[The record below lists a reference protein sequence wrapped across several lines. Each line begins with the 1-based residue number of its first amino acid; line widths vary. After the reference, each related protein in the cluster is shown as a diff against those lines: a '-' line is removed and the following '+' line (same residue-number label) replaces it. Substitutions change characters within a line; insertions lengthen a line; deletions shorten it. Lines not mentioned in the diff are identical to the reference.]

1 MPRSVLAVFPLLALS
16 TAAPAADPPAYK
28 AGVAEVDV
36 TPDHPIRLNG
46 FGFRRTESEGVYQRI
61 HARALAI
68 DTGDGSPAVLLT
80 ADVLG
85 IPADIYDELARRL
98 AKVGVKKERL
108 AVTATHTHT
117 GPMLKGANPTIFGT
131 PIPKEHQANIDRYTP
146 KFLDG
151 LESAAL
157 AAIKDLKPAKLSWGV
172 GKVSFARN
180 RRGRPVAPT
189 DHDLPVLF
197 VKDPGGKVLAVYLSY
212 ACHAVTLSFNKVG
225 GDWPG
230 YAAAAIEDTFPGA
243 VALVSIGCGADQN
256 PNSGVTGDK
265 TDVAKEQ
272 GREVAAEVKRLSEHF
287 LAPVTGKL
295 TAKVQT
301 LELPLAALPTRQE
314 WEEKAKRTDAIG
326 YHARVNLAR
335 LDRGEKLPTKVD
347 YPVQTWAFGDSLAMA
362 HLPGE
367 VVVDYALRL
376 KDELDRRRL
385 WVTAYANNAPCYIPS
400 ERVLKE
406 GGYEGG
412 GAMIYYDLPVPF
424 APGLEAKIVSAVKEP
439 IGQQFP
445 PQFDPQKT
453 GGTRPLSPQQSLAA
467 VRTKRG
473 LRVDLVAAEPLV
485 ADPVALAFGPDG
497 KVWVAEMADYPTG
510 RTGKFDPGG
519 RVRVLEDTDGDG
531 ILDKSTVFLDNLPF
545 PTGVLPWRNGVLV
558 CAAPDILYAEDTD
571 GDGKADV
578 VKKLYSGFG
587 TENYQARV
595 NSLQYGLDGW
605 VYGSC
610 GLFGGD
616 ITCHVTGKT
625 VPLGNRDF
633 RIRPDTG
640 ELEPAT
646 GRTQQGRVRDDRGDW
661 FGCDN
666 SNLLW
671 HYPLAD
677 HYLRRNP
684 HVAAT
689 RTVVNAVAGPD
700 PHRVYPLK
708 SDAQRFELS
717 GPPGSVTAACGVGL
731 YRDDL
736 LGREFAGN
744 AFTCETVNLVVHRRV
759 LKPNGATFT
768 GVRAPDEAG
777 SEFLATTD
785 NWSRP
790 VHVTTGPD
798 GGLWVADMYRFLIEH
813 PRWVPPADLAKI
825 DVRAGAGMGRLYRV
839 RPDGKPLRP
848 WPRLDRLDAA
858 GLVAALDSP
867 NGWQRDMAQMML
879 VWRNDKAAVPLL
891 EKLARESANPLA
903 RLHALCTLDGL
914 HALPAKTVAAALD
927 DPDPGVRRHAVRL
940 AEPHLAA
947 DPAIG
952 GKVLKLAD
960 DSDPQVRLQVAYSL
974 GAWPDR
980 RAAEA
985 LAKLARRS
993 ARDPFTTSAVMSSLT
1008 ADNLP
1013 ALAAVVTD
1021 RKAGTDP
1028 SPQFVRDLL
1037 ATAAGVDGGKALPG
1051 LLAAVVRPDAGKFR
1065 PWQLAAA
1072 AGALDSLQ
1080 RQGTG
1085 WDRLP
1090 AATRAALGPVVA
1102 FARSIAE
1109 NEAAPEADAL
1119 AAVPLLARD
1128 PAGRAADVKR
1138 LAGLLSPTRPASVQ
1152 TAAVAALGK
1161 IADASVPA
1169 ALVAAWPGATPA
1181 LRVRLLDALLARPA
1195 WHPALFAALESGAIP
1210 PGQIDAARRHRLVNH
1225 PDPALRARA
1234 ETLFAGGANP
1244 DRQKVIADYEPALKL
1259 TGDRAKGKAVFARVC
1274 AACHILEGVGAAVGP
1289 DLSALANKSPRY
1301 LLGEILD
1308 PNRNLDSRFVE
1319 YQAQL
1324 KDGRTVTGVLA
1335 AETATG
1341 VTLRGQQGKEETVLR
1356 SDLEQLRGT
1365 ARSLMPEGLEKDV
1378 SKPDMA
1384 DLLAYLTSAEP
1395 PAKRFPGNDPAEVA
1409 AAHGTL
1415 TLPATKAFIHGERI
1429 VFEPDFWN
1437 LGLWS
1442 GPQDHAVW
1450 KVKLDA
1456 PAAFDVYLDYAC
1468 AADSAGNKFALDGG
1482 DPVLRGTVAATG
1494 GWDKYTLVKVGTVK
1508 LPAGAGRLTLR
1519 PDGPIKGA
1527 LLDLRTIYLV
1537 PVGVAPK
1544 AGHQQHDAPKPPAE
1558 AAQLI
1563 LDESTPRSQREALAK
1578 ESAAW
1583 AAEVVRAMTAGLPAG
1598 DGKEEYRRIPWVWRV
1613 AIAAGRKNDAKTL
1626 ADLLDAALPKPGEP
1640 LRDWQAVVIGGG
1652 IINGLSLE
1660 TVWPGRRIPELL
1672 KDRHGLAERWGESL
1686 KLAAA
1691 MADDPKVPT
1700 GTRYDALR
1708 MVALRDWPAAGPQL
1722 AKYLAKSA
1730 HPELQMGAVSG
1741 LADVERPEAA
1751 ALLLTA
1757 LPDLAADDRK
1767 LAVAGLLRT
1776 ADRAN
1781 ALLDGLGKGT
1791 VKSEWLT
1798 QGHRDGLLRHP
1809 DESVRTRAAKVL
1821 AKP

>member
-1 MPRSVLAVFPLLALS
+1 MPRSVLAVLPLLAL
-16 TAAPAADPPAYK
+16 AAPAPAADPPAYR
-28 AGVAEVDV
+28 AGVAKVDI

-46 FGFRRTESEGVYQRI
+46 FGFRRTESEGVYQHI
-61 HARALAI
+61 FAKALAI

-80 ADVLG
+80 TDVLG

-98 AKVGVKKERL
+98 AQAGVKRERL
-108 AVTATHTHT
+108 AATATHTHT
-117 GPMLKGANPTIFGT
+117 APMLTGANPTIFGT
-131 PIPKEHQANIDRYTP
+131 PIPPEHQANIDRYTP
-146 KFLDG
+146 KFLDA

-157 AAIKDLKPAKLSWGV
+157 AALKDLKPATLSWGV
-172 GKVSFARN
+172 GKVAFAKN

-189 DHDLPVLF
+189 DHDLPALF
-197 VKDPGGKVLAVYLSY
+197 VKGADGKVRAVYLSY
-212 ACHAVTLSFNKVG
+212 ACHAVTLSHNKVG

-256 PNSGVTGDK
+256 PSSGVTGDK
-265 TDVAKEQ
+265 VDVAKEQ
-272 GREVAAEVKRLSEHF
+272 GREVAAEVKRLSENF

-295 TAKVQT
+295 AAKVQT
-301 LELPLAALPTRQE
+301 LELPLAALPTRKE
-314 WEEKAKRTDAIG
+314 WEEKAKKMDAVG
-326 YHARVNLAR
+326 HHARVNLAR

-347 YPVQTWAFGDSLAMA
+347 YPVQTWAFGDSLAMV
-362 HLPGE
+362 HLAGE

-385 WVTAYANNAPCYIPS
+385 WVTAYANNNPCYIPS

-424 APGLEAKIVSAVKEP
+424 APGLEAKIVGAVKEQ
-439 IGQQFP
+439 IGKQFP

-467 VRTKRG
+467 IRTKRG
-473 LRVDLVAAEPLV
+473 LRADLVAAEPLV
-485 ADPVALAFGPDG
+485 ADPVAIAFGPDG
-497 KVWVAEMADYPTG
+497 KLWVAEMADYPTG
-510 RTGKFDPGG
+510 KTGKFDPGG

-531 ILDKSTVFLDNLPF
+531 LFDKSTVFLDNLPF
-545 PTGVLPWRNGVLV
+545 PTGVLPWRKGVLV

-571 GDGKADV
+571 GDGRADV
-578 VKKLYSGFG
+578 VEKLYSGFG
-587 TENYQARV
+587 TDNYQARV

-610 GLFGGD
+610 GLFGGA
-616 ITCHVTGKT
+616 ITCHRAGK
-625 VPLGNRDF
+625 VVKLGDRDF
-633 RIRPDTG
+633 RVKPDTG
-640 ELEPAT
+640 ELEAAT
-646 GRTQQGRVRDDRGDW
+646 GRTQQGRVRDDHGNW

-689 RTVVNAVAGPD
+689 RTVVNVVAGPD
-700 PHRVYPLK
+700 PYRVYPLK

-736 LGREFAGN
+736 LGDEYRGN

-759 LKPNGATFT
+759 LKPDGATFT

-790 VHVTTGPD
+790 VHVVTGPD
-798 GGLWVADMYRFLIEH
+798 GGLWVADMYRYLIEH
-813 PRWVPPADLAKI
+813 PRWIPPADLAKI

-839 RPDGKPLRP
+839 RPEGKPLRP
-848 WPRLDRLDAA
+848 WPRLDKLDTA

-867 NGWQRDMAQMML
+867 NGWQRDTAQMML
-879 VWRNDKAAVPLL
+879 LWRADKSAVPLL

-903 RLHALCTLDGL
+903 RLHALCTLGGL
-914 HALPAKTVAAALD
+914 GGLKPEAVAAALAD
-927 DPDPGVRRHAVRL
+927 ADPGVRRHAVRL
-940 AEPHLAA
+940 AEPSLTR
-947 DPAIG
+947 DPALAE
-952 GKVLKLAD
+952 KVLKLAD
-960 DSDPQVRLQVAYSL
+960 DPDAQVRLQVAYTL

-985 LAKLARRS
+985 LAKLARQ
-993 ARDPFTTSAVMSSLT
+993 AGRDPILTSAVMSSLT

-1013 ALAAVVTD
+1013 AVAAVVTD
-1021 RKAGTDP
+1021 RKVGTDP
-1028 SPQFVRDLL
+1028 PPQLVRDLV
-1037 ATAAGVDGGKALPG
+1037 ATAAGLDGGKALPG
-1051 LLAAVVRPDAGKFR
+1051 LLAAVVKPDAGQFR

-1080 RQGTG
+1080 RQGKG
-1085 WDRLP
+1085 WAKLP
-1090 AATRAALGPVVA
+1090 EETRTALAPVVA
-1102 FARSIAE
+1102 FARSVAE
-1109 NEAAPEADAL
+1109 KEDAPEADAR

-1128 PAGRAADVKR
+1128 PADRAADIRR
-1138 LAGLLSPTRPASVQ
+1138 LAGLLAPSRPAAVQ
-1152 TAAVAALGK
+1152 AAAAAALAR
-1161 IADASVPA
+1161 IADPAVPS
-1169 ALVAAWPGATPA
+1169 ALIAAWPEATPA
-1181 LRVRLLDALLARPA
+1181 VRGRILDALYARPA
-1195 WHPALFAALESGAIP
+1195 WHPELLAALESGKLPA
-1210 PGQIDAARRHRLVNH
+1210 GQVDAPLRFRLVHH
-1225 PDPALRARA
+1225 PDPAVRSRA
-1234 ETLFAGGANP
+1234 EKIFEASNP
-1244 DRQKVIADYEPALKL
+1244 DRRKVIADYESALSL
-1259 TGDRAKGKAVFARVC
+1259 PGDRAKGKAVFAKVC
-1274 AACHILEGVGAAVGP
+1274 SACHVLEGVGAAVGP

-1308 PNRNLDSRFVE
+1308 PNRNLDSRYVE

-1324 KDGRTVTGVLA
+1324 KDGRTVTGILA

-1341 VTLRGQQGKEETVLR
+1341 ITLRGQQGKEETVLR
-1356 SDLEQLRGT
+1356 SDLDRLLGT
-1365 ARSLMPEGLEKDV
+1365 SKSLMPEGLEKDV
-1378 SKPDMA
+1378 PKPEMA
-1384 DLLAYLTSAEP
+1384 DLLTYLTAAEQ

-1409 AAHGTL
+1409 AANGTL
-1415 TLPATKAFIHGERI
+1415 SLPATRAFIHGEQI
-1429 VFEPDFWN
+1429 VFEPQFKN
-1437 LGLWS
+1437 LGYWS

-1450 KVKLDA
+1450 KVRLAA

-1468 AADSAGNKFALDGG
+1468 ADDSAGNRFALDGA
-1482 DPVLRGTVAATG
+1482 DPPLRGAVASTG
-1494 GWDKYTLVKVGTVK
+1494 GWDRYKLLKLGTVK
-1508 LPAGAGRLTLR
+1508 LPAGAGRLTVR

-1527 LLDLRTIYLV
+1527 LFDLRTVYLV
-1537 PVGVAPK
+1537 PVGTAPK
-1544 AGHQQHDAPKPPAE
+1544 VEQSKGEKPKTPAE
-1558 AAQLI
+1558 AARLI
-1563 LDESTPRSQREALAK
+1563 LGDATPRSEREALAK
-1578 ESAAW
+1578 ESAGQ
-1583 AAEVVRAMTAGLPAG
+1583 AAAVVRAMTADLPAG
-1598 DGKEEYRRIPWVWRV
+1598 DAKEEYRRIPWVWRV
-1613 AIAAGRKNDAKTL
+1613 AIAAGRTNDTKTL
-1626 ADLLDAALPKPGEP
+1626 ADLLDVALPKPGEK
-1640 LRDWQAVVIGGG
+1640 LKDWQAVVIGGG
-1652 IINGLSLE
+1652 VINGLSLE
-1660 TVWPGRRIPELL
+1660 NVWPGRRIPELL
-1672 KDRHGLAERWGESL
+1672 KDRPELAGRWDEAL
-1686 KLAAA
+1686 KQSAA
-1691 MADDPKVPT
+1691 MADAEAVPT

-1708 MVALRDWPAAGPQL
+1708 MVALTPWESARPRL
-1722 AKYLAKSA
+1722 AKHLAKSA

-1757 LPDLAADDRK
+1757 LPDLADGNRK

-1776 ADRAN
+1776 ADRAA
-1781 ALLDGLGKGT
+1781 ALLGGLEKGA
-1791 VKSEWLT
+1791 VKPEWLT
-1798 QGHRDGLLRHP
+1798 RDHRDGLLKHP